1 MAKNF
6 GRVNVSITASTGG
19 LTRGLANAGKQLS
32 GFQGMVS
39 RLTGGMGS
47 GFASATLGVLGLGR
61 GASTAAVGVAL
72 LSTAMKSL
80 LLPLGV
86 IAALTAPFVAI
97 GKAMAYAEGVHN
109 LATELG
115 VASGQLQVLQHAA
128 GEVGVSQEQLTAGLR
143 RTARMTSEL
152 AAGTPAAVKAFQG
165 LGLTM
170 QDMAGLDTAGQFAL
184 IADRIAALPPEM
196 QAAAAIDIFGRSGQG
211 MLNFLRQGG
220 EGIREMDAL
229 LTALGVK
236 MSGEQTAAIEGMGDA
251 LGRLSLLVQGF
262 INQFTAGVAPA
273 ITAVANL
280 VVDFF
285 AKNTSGWSLA
295 SSLANGFV
303 FILRTV
309 VGGFTFIYGVLQLAS
324 AGLAAMGQIGM
335 NAFGFLLKGLS
346 AVQEGIAVLMD
357 VIGML
362 GKFLVDMIMAPI
374 KGIMST
380 VASMAEAVGAT
391 DIAADLRLGM
401 KVADGLTEGWDKFG
415 NVVRGTTFL
424 EDAAND
430 AFSEAGVYGAAADG
444 LAASGIANVTNPFGA
459 FDAALAR
466 ANKDAADNAAKGGK
480 PGQPGA
486 GPVAQAVGAAIR
498 ASSQELKAIVVG
510 SSEGET
516 FRNNILRGADPR
528 LDVKD
533 DAAATAQNTERSA
546 DALEDIADRLDP
558 TGLAVIG

>member
-19 LTRGLANAGKQLS
+19 LTAGLASAGKQLS
-32 GFQGMVS
+32 GFQGLVS
-39 RLTGGMGS
+39 RMTGGMGS

-61 GASTAAVGVAL
+61 GASTAAVGVAI
-72 LSTAMKSL
+72 LSGAMKSL
-80 LLPLGV
+80 LLPLGI

-128 GEVGVSQEQLTAGLR
+128 GEVGVSQEQLTGGLR

-152 AAGTPAAVKAFQG
+152 ASGTPAAVKAFQG

-220 EGIREMDAL
+220 EGIREMDTL
-229 LTALGVK
+229 LTNLGVK

-251 LGRLSLLVQGF
+251 FGRLALLVQGF
-262 INQFTAGVAPA
+262 INQFTAGIAPA
-273 ITAVANL
+273 ITAVATL
-280 VVDFF
+280 IVDFF
-285 AKNTSGWSLA
+285 AQNASGWSLA
-295 SSLANGFV
+295 STLAAGFV
-303 FILRTV
+303 GTLRVV
-309 VGGFTFIYGVLQLAS
+309 VGTFTFLYGFLQLVS
-324 AGLAAMGQIGM
+324 TGLLALGQVGM
-335 NAFGFLLKGLS
+335 NAFGFLLLGMS

-362 GKFLVDMIMAPI
+362 GKFLVDMIMSPI

-415 NVVRGTTFL
+415 NVVRGSNFL
-424 EDAAND
+424 ENAAND
-430 AFSEAGVYGAAADG
+430 AFSEAAVYGTAATA
-444 LAASGIANVTNPFGA
+444 LSESAMANITNPTGA
-459 FDAALAR
+459 FDAALAK
-466 ANKDAADNAAKGGK
+466 ANKDAAANAANGGK

-486 GPVAQAVGAAIR
+486 GPTAQAVGAAIR

-510 SSEGET
+510 SSEGES
-516 FRNNILRGADPR
+516 FRNNIMRGADPR

-533 DAAATAQNTERSA
+533 DARKTADNTERSA

>member
-466 ANKDAADNAAKGGK
+466 ANKDAADNAANGGK

>member
-1 MAKNF
+1 
-6 GRVNVSITASTGG
+6 
-19 LTRGLANAGKQLS
+19 
-32 GFQGMVS
+32 
-39 RLTGGMGS
+39 
-47 GFASATLGVLGLGR
+47 
-61 GASTAAVGVAL
+61 
-72 LSTAMKSL
+72 MKSL

-115 VASGQLQVLQHAA
+115 VAAGQLQVLQHAA
-128 GEVGVSQEQLTAGLR
+128 GEVGVSQEQLTGGLR

-152 AAGTPAAVKAFQG
+152 ASGTPAAVKAFQG

-220 EGIREMDAL
+220 EGIREMDTL
-229 LTALGVK
+229 LTNLGVK

-251 LGRLSLLVQGF
+251 FGRLSLLVQGF
-262 INQFTAGVAPA
+262 INQFTAGIAPA
-273 ITAVANL
+273 ITAVATL
-280 VVDFF
+280 IVDFF
-285 AKNTSGWSLA
+285 AQNASGWSLA

-303 FILRTV
+303 FILKMV
-309 VGGFTFIYGVLQLAS
+309 VGAFTFMYGVLQLAS

-374 KGIMST
+374 KGVMST

-415 NVVRGTTFL
+415 DVVRGTTFL

-430 AFSEAGVYGAAADG
+430 AFSEAAVYGAAADG
-444 LAASGIANVTNPFGA
+444 LAASGMANITNPFGA
-459 FDAALAR
+459 FDTALAK
-466 ANKDAADNAAKGGK
+466 AQADASANAANGGTN
-480 PGQPGA
+480 PDGTQ
-486 GPVAQAVGAAIR
+486 PVAQAVGAAIR
-498 ASSQELKAIVVG
+498 ASSQELRAIVVG
-510 SSEGET
+510 SSEGEA
-516 FRNNILRGADPR
+516 FRNNIMRGADPR

-533 DAAATAQNTERSA
+533 DARKTADNTERSA

>member
-1 MAKNF
+1 
-6 GRVNVSITASTGG
+6 
-19 LTRGLANAGKQLS
+19 
-32 GFQGMVS
+32 
-39 RLTGGMGS
+39 
-47 GFASATLGVLGLGR
+47 
-61 GASTAAVGVAL
+61 
-72 LSTAMKSL
+72 
-80 LLPLGV
+80 
-86 IAALTAPFVAI
+86 
-97 GKAMAYAEGVHN
+97 
-109 LATELG
+109 
-115 VASGQLQVLQHAA
+115 
-128 GEVGVSQEQLTAGLR
+128 
-143 RTARMTSEL
+143 
-152 AAGTPAAVKAFQG
+152 
-165 LGLTM
+165 
-170 QDMAGLDTAGQFAL
+170 
-184 IADRIAALPPEM
+184 
-196 QAAAAIDIFGRSGQG
+196 
-211 MLNFLRQGG
+211 
-220 EGIREMDAL
+220 
-229 LTALGVK
+229 
-236 MSGEQTAAIEGMGDA
+236 
-251 LGRLSLLVQGF
+251 
-262 INQFTAGVAPA
+262 
-273 ITAVANL
+273 
-280 VVDFF
+280 
-285 AKNTSGWSLA
+285 
-295 SSLANGFV
+295 
-303 FILRTV
+303 
-309 VGGFTFIYGVLQLAS
+309 
-324 AGLAAMGQIGM
+324 
-335 NAFGFLLKGLS
+335 
-346 AVQEGIAVLMD
+346 MD

-466 ANKDAADNAAKGGK
+466 ANKDAADNAANGGK

>member
-466 ANKDAADNAAKGGK
+466 ANKDAADNAANGGK

-486 GPVAQAVGAAIR
+486 CPVAQAVGAAIR